1 MAPRRPEPDRQN
13 RGTRGVFARV
23 THGQA
28 RVAEGRFTQAF
39 TIGSSPACDIQ
50 VVGPELPQAHAEVMP
65 DGILW
70 WIRDLS
76 GGPGTYVNGARAQM
90 VPLRDRAEVE
100 LGKGGPR
107 VQLTVQKEGRDS
119 EEDDVSAPDVASPGP
134 AKPAESTVP
143 SATAPIA
150 TVCTAAP
157 VPGTP
162 APVATVITA
171 SPVASTPAPVP
182 TAAIPAVRS
191 PFAPAVP
198 VAGHPVAT
206 AIQPIPSEV
215 SAAGPVTATPAV
227 SRARAAQPA
236 RPAPAPPGPRPDSA
250 ASRSYGGFTS
260 ETQILRRFLGKKD
273 KSGEGETEPA
283 SNETVLFRRAFE
295 RVKKRSS
302 LPYQILASVVLT
314 ALLLASGV
322 IIQQQRK
329 LSALRETAERLFYAS
344 RALEVEVAQLEELVL
359 AHTDRKVLG
368 ALLDRKAK
376 YSRMEAEYDT
386 FVKELGVYAKARADE
401 QLIMRQARAFGE
413 CDVRVPEEFVSE
425 VRRYIQKWKS
435 SGRLASA
442 LQRSATRG
450 YGPAIQ
456 RVFAEAGL
464 PPQYVYLPLQE
475 SGYDERAVGPPTR
488 FGHAKGMWQFI
499 SATASRYGLKVGP
512 LYDQPAYDPR
522 DERFEWQKATTAA
535 MRYIKELSASDAQAS
550 GLLVLACYNWGEDNV
565 REVVRS
571 LPATPQDRNF
581 WRLLRDK
588 RIPAETYDYVL
599 SIFSAAVICEDPK
612 LFGFELTCPAMQE
625 LTSDPAPSPEPVRHT
640 E

>member
-1 MAPRRPEPDRQN
+1 MTLRKPDPDRQS
-13 RGTRGVFARV
+13 RGTRGVVARV

-28 RVAEGRFTQAF
+28 RVADGRFTRAF
-39 TIGSSPACDIQ
+39 TIGSSPSCDIQ
-50 VVGPELPQAHAEVMP
+50 VVGPELPQVHAEVMP

-119 EEDDVSAPDVASPGP
+119 EEDDDSAPQLSSPGP
-134 AKPAESTVP
+134 AKPAEPPAP
-143 SATAPIA
+143 SAPAPVA
-150 TVCTAAP
+150 TIVTAAP
-157 VPGTP
+157 APGTP
-162 APVATVITA
+162 APVATAITP
-171 SPVASTPAPVP
+171 SPIASTPAPVA
-182 TAAIPAVRS
+182 TAAIPVVRTPHS
-191 PFAPAVP
+191 PPKTSPTASAPK
-198 VAGHPVAT
+198 
-206 AIQPIPSEV
+206 
-215 SAAGPVTATPAV
+215 
-227 SRARAAQPA
+227 PA
-236 RPAPAPPGPRPDSA
+236 RPAPPPPEPRPEDA
-250 ASRSYGGFTS
+250 ASKSYGGFTS
-260 ETQILRRFLGKKD
+260 ETQILRRFLKKKD
-273 KSGEGETEPA
+273 KDGKQDAEPV
-283 SNETVLFRRAFE
+283 SNETLLFQRAFE

-302 LPYQILASVVLT
+302 LPYQILASVILT
-314 ALLLASGV
+314 ALVLAGG
-322 IIQQQRK
+322 IIIKQQRK
-329 LSALRETAERLFYAS
+329 LSALRDTAERLFYAA
-344 RALEVEVAQLEELVL
+344 RALEVEVGQLEEVVL
-359 AHTDRKVLG
+359 AHTDRKLLG
-368 ALLDRKAK
+368 ELLDRKSK

-386 FVKELGVYAKARADE
+386 FVKELGVYAKAREDE
-401 QLIMRQARAFGE
+401 RVIMRMARAFGE
-413 CDVRVPEEFVSE
+413 CDVNVPEEFVSE

-442 LQRSATRG
+442 LQRSAARG

-475 SGYDERAVGPPTR
+475 SNYDERAVGPPTR

-499 SATASRYGLKVGP
+499 SATASRFGLKVGP

-535 MRYIKELSASDAQAS
+535 TRYIKELSASDAQAS

-599 SIFSAAVICEDPK
+599 SIFSAAVICEDPR
-612 LFGFELTCPAMQE
+612 LFGFELACPAMQD
-625 LTSDPAPSPEPVRHT
+625 LPSDPAPLVEPVRHKQ
-640 E
+640 